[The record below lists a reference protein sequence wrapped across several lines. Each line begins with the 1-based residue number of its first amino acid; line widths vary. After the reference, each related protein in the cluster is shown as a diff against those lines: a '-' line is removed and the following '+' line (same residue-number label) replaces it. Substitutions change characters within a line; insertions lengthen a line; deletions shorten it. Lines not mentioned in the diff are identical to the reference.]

1 MMVSEDM
8 KVDGLIVRSGNEY
21 GHADGN
27 GHESEIRAFLRIR
40 TLLEPAPVSLALA
53 RVCRH
58 LHWRPTLALDM
69 ALSVSRGPPSSSGA
83 VACHSRRWLCST
95 LCQLDFKTILEDGRT
110 FLPAER
116 FFVRGL
122 SSPTPPATSLLD
134 SINHALVSASCI
146 HGSSNLGGDIRL
158 RPRTLQPSSTRYA
171 HLLARYVNLR
181 TLSLK
186 VRVEGY

>member
-1 MMVSEDM
+1 MGLMTRVVEMMVSEDM

-40 TLLEPAPVSLALA
+40 TLLEPAPVSLAFA

-58 LHWRPTLALDM
+58 LHRRPTLALDM

-83 VACHSRRWLCST
+83 VACHSRRWLYST
-95 LCQLDFKTILEDGRT
+95 FCQLDFKTISEDGRN

-116 FFVRGL
+116 FFVVLACSEFGGPL
-122 SSPTPPATSLLD
+122 IANTTSK
-134 SINHALVSASCI
+134 
-146 HGSSNLGGDIRL
+146 DI
-158 RPRTLQPSSTRYA
+158 
-171 HLLARYVNLR
+171 AR
-181 TLSLK
+181 
-186 VRVEGY
+186 